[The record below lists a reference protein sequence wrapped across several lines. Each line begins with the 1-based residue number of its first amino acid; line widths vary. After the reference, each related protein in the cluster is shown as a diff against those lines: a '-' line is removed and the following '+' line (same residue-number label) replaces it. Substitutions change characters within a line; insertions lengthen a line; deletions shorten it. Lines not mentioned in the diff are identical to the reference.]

1 MENKSTLYIIGGG
14 IVLVILFVLM
24 RRGGSSPTVIQT
36 AGAYSGTNDNG
47 LQSQLASQAIQ
58 ADVFKSLAAGAFG
71 SEANRYSSQLGMSQ
85 ISANRDIGLA
95 QAAAA
100 SEVARA
106 QNLVQSQAI
115 SAARDVGIAQAGADV
130 TRAQLQN
137 AADLTRA
144 QLQNEAL
151 RSQQRSAATNNAL
164 TGLLSN
170 LGNILRALGKSPT
183 TPPTASKPPSSGG
196 GGGSSGGGG
205 SPSSTSRP
213 PPPRRLPGA
222 PIGVGAGT
230 LGIGAIETTPPFVPY
245 PEIPYLDVLGYYGL
259 DFPEIPFFEPSYGTY
274 SDFYNPQFDMP
285 DNGLAGYGYLADYT
299 AIGELEFF
307 GDVGSPAE
315 GQNFG
320 EWFES
325 VYGPPPEYGNEESM
339 YWQDEVAEYAETF

>member
-14 IVLVILFVLM
+14 VVLVILFVLM
-24 RRGGSSPTVIQT
+24 RKGGSSPTVIQT
-36 AGAYSGTNDNG
+36 QGTTSGTNDNG
-47 LQSQLASQAIQ
+47 LQTQLASQAIQ
-58 ADVFKSLAAGAFG
+58 ADVFKSLAAGVFG
-71 SEANRYSSQLGMSQ
+71 SESNRLSAQVGLTQ

-95 QAAAA
+95 QASAA

-151 RSQQRSAATNNAL
+151 RSQQSSAARNNAL

-170 LGNILRALGKSPT
+170 LGNILRAIGKPT
-183 TPPTASKPPSSGG
+183 AGQPTPPKPSASGGSSGGGSGG
-196 GGGSSGGGG
+196 GGGST
-205 SPSSTSRP
+205 SSTA

-222 PIGVGAGT
+222 
-230 LGIGAIETTPPFVPY
+230 TPPFVPY
-245 PEIPYLDVLGYYGL
+245 PEIPYIDILGFYGL
-259 DFPEIPFFEPSYGTY
+259 DFPEIPFFEPNYGMQ

-285 DNGLAGYGYLADYT
+285 DNGLTGYGYLADYT
-299 AIGELEFF
+299 AIGDPFGFQFEEQFGPPPPAPGESF
-307 GDVGSPAE
+307 GD
-315 GQNFG
+315 
-320 EWFES
+320 WFENI
-325 VYGPPPEYGNEESM
+325 YGPPPEYGSGSDYDSN
-339 YWQDEVAEYAETF
+339 YWYDEVAEYAETF